1 VAVKEYDE
9 DGKPLTHNDV
19 INKILPC
26 GTKLFTSPQK
36 QWVELTD
43 EQIKKIIN
51 DDASW
56 TGLANPARVAKAIQ
70 SKLKEVNHG

>member
-43 EQIKKIIN
+43 EQIREIKKTYHPNHHIW
-51 DDASW
+51 AAL
-56 TGLANPARVAKAIQ
+56 T
-70 SKLKEVNHG
+70 KLKEVNHG